1 MVEILELN
9 NEEIMQIKPL
19 WQKLNQHHKEVSVD
33 FKDHF
38 DKLTFEKRIKKKND
52 ADQVKIFAAKE
63 KNQLT
68 GYLMASIKDYHG
80 EIDSLYID
88 KPFRKKNTASKLIEK
103 AETWFKNSGVME
115 VEIQVAAG
123 NESVHGFYM
132 KYGYKTES
140 VRFQKNI

>member
-9 NEEIMQIKPL
+9 IEEIIQIKPL

-33 FKDHF
+33 FKDYF
-38 DKLTFEKRIKKKND
+38 EKLTFEKRIQKNND

-63 KNQLT
+63 KNKLT
-68 GYLMASIKDYHG
+68 GYLIASIKDSHG

-88 KPFRKKNTASKLIEK
+88 KPYRKKNTASELFEK
-103 AETWFKNSGVME
+103 AENWLKISGVMD
-115 VEIQVAAG
+115 VAIQVAAG

-140 VRFQKNI
+140 MWFKKNI